1 MFCALKVKDS
11 KANSSETTTNLECE
25 TWKNE
30 HIFLAQDVHFYN
42 KTFAFVKIDTSEQLN
57 INTQCQP
64 TEYDIEVLK
73 IFAKKPILLD
83 NDLNLTDIVT
93 MFNRTYV
100 DVVFQNVKGFNKN
113 HKHFDKINQKSP
125 NKIRSIQMNNV
136 IVDFYLKGNLL
147 SNKNCSSEN
156 FDANTNYFGRIN
168 TLLLLGSVIYNN
180 PICPFVFLNTKLQQL
195 HLCEISNS
203 LLFRNRLEFLDINE
217 TKTFKK
223 KTKSLN
229 FLTLD
234 LYSDVIT
241 LNNLNPFV
249 FKSLKYLLLQGNLA
263 SIDKNLF
270 ENFKEISSISINSD
284 TLIDLFHG
292 GTK

>member
-42 KTFAFVKIDTSEQLN
+42 KIFAFVKIDTSEQLN

-100 DVVFQNVKGFNKN
+100 DVVFQNVKGFNEN
-113 HKHFDKINQKSP
+113 
-125 NKIRSIQMNNV
+125 NKIYI
-136 IVDFYLKGNLL
+136 
-147 SNKNCSSEN
+147 
-156 FDANTNYFGRIN
+156 
-168 TLLLLGSVIYNN
+168 
-180 PICPFVFLNTKLQQL
+180 
-195 HLCEISNS
+195 
-203 LLFRNRLEFLDINE
+203 
-217 TKTFKK
+217 FKK
-223 KTKSLN
+223 
-229 FLTLD
+229 
-234 LYSDVIT
+234 
-241 LNNLNPFV
+241 
-249 FKSLKYLLLQGNLA
+249 
-263 SIDKNLF
+263 
-270 ENFKEISSISINSD
+270 
-284 TLIDLFHG
+284 
-292 GTK
+292 